1 MPNHL
6 DQTAVT
12 FIGSLT
18 RQKVVDGVV
27 VVYFRNT
34 FEIDGK
40 THAVSSAVDMAG
52 LDGKVQ
58 FVKKGEKHPS
68 GTGEVAQD
76 AYSLVEVVSIQAL
89 RNRLDSVKLKR
100 EREALG

>member
-18 RQKVVDGVV
+18 RQKVVDNVV

-58 FVKKGEKHPS
+58 FVKKGETHPAG
-68 GTGEVAQD
+68 GTVAQD